1 MLQVERK
8 VSNLIKGQ
16 FLGFKGEKVIV
27 VANGTANQ
35 YSIKEFE
42 RYFKFLNNED
52 ADEFKKAKQEFE
64 DGTDYLQID
73 EHQLEEMLVEA
84 IQKNEKAVEEQR
96 KLNEQE
102 KQNKKEEKENKQK
115 NREKKKAL
123 EKKEKQEP
131 KALLLKNNYLQN
143 VLVKQDFY
151 EKLNSI
157 VCKDGTKSYIYSG
170 VTIFQTRGTRKV
182 YCYFTGKMFDEEFI
196 KKFSLTPEHYKAT
209 HNAYI
214 VLDDESQYELIN
226 EAIKV
231 SIEFLDNKNSQKQAK
246 KNSKVVRNKEK
257 EQKDNVHVEQQ
268 VQIVEQVEEQM
279 SL

>member
-27 VANGTANQ
+27 VANGIVNQ

-52 ADEFKKAKQEFE
+52 TDEFKKAKQEFE

-73 EHQLEEMLVEA
+73 EQQLEQMLVEA
-84 IQKNEKAVEEQR
+84 IQKNEKAIEEQKR
-96 KLNEQE
+96 LNEQNE
-102 KQNKKEEKENKQK
+102 QNKKNEKENKQENK
-115 NREKKKAL
+115 EKKKAL
-123 EKKEKQEP
+123 KKREKQDP
-131 KALLLKNNYLQN
+131 KALLLKNNYLEN

-157 VCKDGTKSYIYSG
+157 VCKDGTKSYIYNG
-170 VTIFQTRGTRKV
+170 VTIFQTRGTRKA

-196 KKFSLTPEHYKAT
+196 KKFLLTPEHYKAT

-214 VLDDESQYELIN
+214 VLEDESQYELIN

-231 SIEFLDNKNSQKQAK
+231 SIEFLDNKNSQKQV
-246 KNSKVVRNKEK
+246 KNNLKVVPSKEEK
-257 EQKDNVHVEQQ
+257 QKDNVDSEQQ
-268 VQIVEQVEEQM
+268 VQITQQVEEQM